1 MGGYRRAVV
10 YCRRANDLNRTHVG
24 ENHLTPLLFK
34 NFKNICKVIK
44 EFAMAKIITLTLS
57 PAIDVEYHS
66 ERSHTGLNRTYSH
79 TVSAGGKG
87 INVTR
92 SVIRLATSMGK
103 APEIVTVFPAAGE
116 TGSLLCGLL
125 EKEGIDVSHAVRTGG
140 STRVNTSLIPD
151 HGAETEINAP
161 GTPLTLDEL
170 RRIEGIVLDS
180 MESGDVVCI
189 CGSVPEGVS
198 KSYPALLAKKVKRA
212 GGIAVLDCDGE
223 ALLSAA
229 REDECDAADVIKP
242 NSAELC
248 GLLASLIP
256 EFASFAKDGIR
267 SEAEF
272 SAACN
277 ALPFGSVIMTMAGDG
292 SMYSEVEN
300 GRRKVFTIRPTPR
313 RVVRLKGAG
322 DTFLGAYVYARY
334 ICGEG
339 AKQAMETASDF
350 SAAYVGGEN

>member
-1 MGGYRRAVV
+1 
-10 YCRRANDLNRTHVG
+10 
-24 ENHLTPLLFK
+24 
-34 NFKNICKVIK
+34 
-44 EFAMAKIITLTLS
+44 MAKIITLTLS
-57 PAIDVEYHS
+57 PALDVEYHS

-92 SVIRLATSMGK
+92 SVMKLAESMGK
-103 APEIVTVFPAAGE
+103 TAEIRTVFPAAGE
-116 TGSLLCGLL
+116 TGSLLCSLL
-125 EKEGIDVSHAVRTGG
+125 EKEGIDVSCAVRTGG
-140 STRVNTSLIPD
+140 NTRVNTSLIPD
-151 HGAETEINAP
+151 NGAETEINAP
-161 GTPLTLDEL
+161 GTSLTVDEL
-170 RRIEGIVLDS
+170 RRIEGIVLGS
-180 MESGDVVCI
+180 MEKGDVVCI
-189 CGSVPEGVS
+189 CGSVPEGVA

-229 REDECDAADVIKP
+229 REDECDAADLIKP

-248 GLLASLIP
+248 GLLASLVP

-267 SEAEF
+267 SEVEF

-292 SMYSEVEN
+292 SMYSDAYDGERE
-300 GRRKVFTIRPTPR
+300 VFTVRPTMR
-313 RVVRLKGAG
+313 KVVRLKGAG

-334 ICGEG
+334 ICGSD
-339 AKQAMETASDF
+339 AMSAMETASEF
-350 SAAYVGGEN
+350 AAAYVGGEN